1 MSASGRSGASQASG
15 IAAQFGINLSSGSS
29 DKQWVY
35 PEIIKSRTLA
45 RAMLKRKF
53 DTKIYGPQKSLLQI
67 LTYGD
72 QNPLIG
78 LDTLI
83 KKGIDGVLGMI
94 NIQSNGSFYD
104 LSIRGPEPLFVRDFA
119 IALIEE
125 LDSHQREYNN
135 AKVSEARQFIE
146 ERIVEIKIEMYAA
159 EEALKDF
166 LTRNRRIE
174 NSPALQLEQQRLSR
188 EVAVQTGVFT
198 TLKQQL
204 ETTKIEEVKY
214 SDYVIVLDPP
224 EAPLL
229 PVKSQKR
236 TIVILTGILGIGLGV
251 ILGFIKEY
259 LVNSSTTDQE
269 KLNKIKSLFFR
280 NLVELIPFLKTK
292 HIIKNY

>member
-1 MSASGRSGASQASG
+1 M
-15 IAAQFGINLSSGSS
+15 I
-29 DKQWVY
+29 D
-35 PEIIKSRTLA
+35 
-45 RAMLKRKF
+45 
-53 DTKIYGPQKSLLQI
+53 I
-67 LTYGD
+67 L
-72 QNPLIG
+72 N
-78 LDTLI
+78 
-83 KKGIDGVLGMI
+83 K
-94 NIQSNGSFYD
+94 GSFYE

-146 ERIVEIKIEMYAA
+146 DRIVEIGIEMYAA

-166 LTRNRRIE
+166 LNRNRRIE

-188 EVAVQTGVFT
+188 EVDVQTGVFS

-204 ETTKIEEVKY
+204 ETTKIEEVKH

-229 PVKSQKR
+229 PVKTQKR
-236 TIVILTGILGIGLGV
+236 TIVILAGILGIGFGV

-259 LVNSSTTDQE
+259 LENSSTTDQE
-269 KLNKIKSLFFR
+269 KLNKIKSLFFN
-280 NLVELIPFLKTK
+280 NLVELIPVLRLKRK
-292 HIIKNY
+292 IKSS